1 MSYEKRLYEQAE
13 QELERRRLSAE
24 SRLDFN
30 IAEAERKIPEIAEI
44 RRQLA
49 RTSIEL
55 SKLIIRRDGDFRGNF
70 EKIKNQNLQ
79 GQAMIKRLLKQGG
92 FPEDYLEARYS
103 CQICNDRGYIGGDRC
118 VCYKELLNRLAVD
131 KLNSEANMPKCDFEH
146 FSLAYYEGKQEN
158 GVNCRQKMEDNLK
171 FCIDYADSFS
181 RNSASLFLLGKT
193 GVGKTHIS
201 LAIAKRVT
209 ERGYT
214 AAYGSL
220 LNYLR
225 LVEKEHFGRSED
237 TESDTMQT
245 LINADLLVL
254 DDLGSEFRSNFYESA
269 LYNIINSRINLGLPT
284 IISSNLTTAELQ
296 KNYNDR
302 IISRIFGTFTTLL
315 FVGED
320 VRQIKRLRNEA

>member
-1 MSYEKRLYEQAE
+1 MSYDKRIYEQAE
-13 QELERRRLSAE
+13 QELDRRRLAAE
-24 SRLDFN
+24 SRLDLN

-44 RRQLA
+44 RRQLSS
-49 RTSIEL
+49 TSVEL
-55 SKLIIRRDGDFRGNF
+55 SKLIIKRDGDFRRNF
-70 EKIKNQNLQ
+70 EKLREQNLQ
-79 GQAMIKRLLKQGG
+79 GQAMIKRLLAKNG
-92 FPEDYLEARYS
+92 FPENYLEARYS
-103 CQICNDRGYIGGDRC
+103 CQICRDKGYAGGERC
-118 VCYKELLNRLAVD
+118 VCYKELLNKLAVE
-131 KLNSEANMPKCDFEH
+131 KLNSEANMPDCDFEH
-146 FSLAYYEGKQEN
+146 FSLSYYDGKSEN
-158 GVNCRQKMEDNLK
+158 GMNSRKKMEENLGV
-171 FCIDYADSFS
+171 CLDYANGFS
-181 RNSASLFLLGKT
+181 RNSSSLFILGKT

-225 LVEKEHFGRSED
+225 IIEKEHFGRSED
-237 TESDTMQT
+237 SESDTMQV

-284 IISSNLTTAELQ
+284 IISSNLSVTELQ

-302 IISRIFGTFTTLL
+302 IISRIFGMFTTLM

-320 VRQIKRLRNEA
+320 VRQIKRLKDEI